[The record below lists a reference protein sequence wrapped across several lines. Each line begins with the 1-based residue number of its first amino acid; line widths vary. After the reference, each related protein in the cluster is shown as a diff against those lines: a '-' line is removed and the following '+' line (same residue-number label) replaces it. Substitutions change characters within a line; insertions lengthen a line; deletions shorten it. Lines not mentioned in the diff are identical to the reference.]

1 MGCQMSAEKKYG
13 NDNYW
18 AFIPT
23 AWDGK
28 EVAIWKGPEGE
39 EEVIARAKD
48 KYEAR
53 TIIDALLKHVN
64 TDTKGLSNKELAFL
78 EFVTAH
84 CVEPYATM
92 ASNAILWKDH
102 AEYENLKNHFPQIYS

>member
-1 MGCQMSAEKKYG
+1 MSAEKKYG
-13 NDNYW
+13 NNFFWCFFEDGW
-18 AFIPT
+18 S
-23 AWDGK
+23 GK
-28 EVAIWKGPEGE
+28 EVAIWKGPEGAE
-39 EEVIARAKD
+39 EIIARAKD

-53 TIIDALLKHVN
+53 NIIDALLKHAN
-64 TDTKGLSNKELAFL
+64 TDTGGMSNKELAFL

-102 AEYENLKNHFPQIYS
+102 ATFTDLRDKFSQIY